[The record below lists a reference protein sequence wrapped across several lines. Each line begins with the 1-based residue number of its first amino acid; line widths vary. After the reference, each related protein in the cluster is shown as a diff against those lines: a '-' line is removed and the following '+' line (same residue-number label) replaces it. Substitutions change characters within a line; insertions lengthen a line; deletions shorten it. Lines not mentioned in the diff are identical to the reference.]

1 MKSDDINEFYSKL
14 SMKLE
19 MQSINKINFD
29 RSVQM
34 INKTNQFNL
43 TTKRYSSAELKNFLS
58 NKENLGFVARLEDK
72 FGDHGLTA
80 LAMIKIVDKNKKI
93 YFFRKFF
100 IVL

>member
-1 MKSDDINEFYSKL
+1 
-14 SMKLE
+14 MKLE

-72 FGDHGLTA
+72 FGSHGLA

-93 YFFRKFF
+93 YFLENFYCL
-100 IVL
+100 VNSW